1 MVIGGE
7 KEKKAVENV
16 TPDDKT
22 EEAKEKLYTQ
32 AEVDALI
39 SDKADKISVT
49 IQERMS
55 KELTEKLEEVRE
67 EEKRKAKM
75 DEDERKNHELQEERD
90 KIKKE
95 RAALERDKL
104 AVKIDQELAE
114 RKLPKSLKNVLVD
127 LGDFGVVKEKL
138 DDIEREIKQDKEAAI
153 AELQKKGA
161 PPAGGKPEPDDT
173 VTAYAKAANER
184 QKAKEGAPD
193 LWARK

>member
-1 MVIGGE
+1 MLTGGE

-22 EEAKEKLYTQ
+22 EETKEKLYTQ

-39 SDKADKISVT
+39 SEKADKISTT

-55 KELTEKLEEVRE
+55 KELAEKLEEVRE

-75 DEDERKNHELQEERD
+75 DEEERKNHELQEERD

-127 LGDFGVVKEKL
+127 LGDFGVVKERL

-153 AELQKKGA
+153 AELQKKGP
-161 PPAGGKPEPDDT
+161 PPAGEKPEPEDT
-173 VTAYAKAANER
+173 VIAYAKAANER